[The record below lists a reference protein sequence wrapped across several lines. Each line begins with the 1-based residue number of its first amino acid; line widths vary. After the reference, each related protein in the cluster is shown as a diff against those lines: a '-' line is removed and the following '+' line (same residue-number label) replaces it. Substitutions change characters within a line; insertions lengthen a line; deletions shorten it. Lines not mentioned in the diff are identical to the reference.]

1 MPRKVRQVFT
11 NFSAGELNPLLNA
24 RTDAKAYFEG
34 ARQCKNWY
42 LLDEGGVMR
51 RPATQF
57 TAELPAESRI
67 IPFIFAEDEVAIV
80 ESVKAA
86 SDVYSPVSGKI
97 IEVNELL
104 LDNPE
109 IINESPYS
117 DGWFYKIQPDNL
129 DEINEL
135 LSPQEYGEVCE
146 E

>member
-57 TAELPAESRI
+57 TAELPAEARI
-67 IPFIFAEDEVAIV
+67 IPFIFAEDEVVLPAVGELVIIPAV
-80 ESVKAA
+80 LNLKSAA
-86 SDVYSPVSGKI
+86 SEPVPHLISS
-97 IEVNELL
+97 VL
-104 LDNPE
+104 
-109 IINESPYS
+109 
-117 DGWFYKIQPDNL
+117 
-129 DEINEL
+129 
-135 LSPQEYGEVCE
+135 VAA
-146 E
+146 